1 MWCRFL
7 QQFRWRWQH
16 GSWRGGA
23 TSSTPPRTRP
33 LASSSAPGAS
43 VGWPVAGAATPHVPQ
58 RSTTS
63 TSSSRLGGTGP
74 PASNGTSP
82 VTVSPSGAACFPGGA
97 YHWIPTARQALNPH
111 TPIQG
116 SNSIRAPARYGQA
129 SLFSAASPARMGLG
143 LGGLPL
149 AGVPGPTFLLTRGG
163 VGHVYGRGC
172 CAQTAAGTRHHLNAR
187 LGRRLL
193 R

>member
-1 MWCRFL
+1 MDPRPRL
-7 QQFRWRWQH
+7 ARWRH
-16 GSWRGGA
+16 GSWRGEA
-23 TSSTPPRTRP
+23 TSST
-33 LASSSAPGAS
+33 SSSAPGARA
-43 VGWPVAGAATPHVPQ
+43 GWPVAGAATPHVPQ
-58 RSTTS
+58 RSTTP

-82 VTVSPSGAACFPGGA
+82 VAVSPSGAACFPGGA

-129 SLFSAASPARMGLG
+129 SLFSAASPARIGLG

-149 AGVPGPTFLLTRGG
+149 AGVPGPTFLLTRKG
-163 VGHVYGRGC
+163 
-172 CAQTAAGTRHHLNAR
+172 
-187 LGRRLL
+187 LL
-193 R
+193 RPDGCRNSASPQCSTWPTPSPMRRK